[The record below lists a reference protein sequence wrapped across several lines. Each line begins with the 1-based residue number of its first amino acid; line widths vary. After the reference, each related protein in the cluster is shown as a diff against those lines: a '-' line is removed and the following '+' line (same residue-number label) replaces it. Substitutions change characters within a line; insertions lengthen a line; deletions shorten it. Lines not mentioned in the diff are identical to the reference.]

1 MQAGKV
7 LIIDDNPDVVKALR
21 VLFLLNDI
29 ECDGALN
36 PEQGMDKLQQGG
48 FDLVIQDM
56 NFSRDTTSGEEG
68 QALYHRIRRFDP
80 DLPIILLT
88 AWANL
93 EMAVALIKD
102 GAADYIAKPWQDQK
116 LLHTVACLRDTYQ
129 LQKQQQQSYAKHRA
143 RIQHLQQN
151 FDLVDMAFAD
161 SAMVNL
167 IDIATQVASSDAP
180 VLITGPNG
188 SGKEKIAELL
198 VANSQ
203 YKDRPFIKVNAGA
216 LPSELIE
223 AELFG
228 AEAGAYTG
236 ATQARQG
243 RFEAADGGTL
253 FLDEIGNLSASGQQK
268 LLRVLQSG
276 EFERVGSHKTHKVK
290 VRIISATNSDLPSA
304 IKQGLFREDLYY
316 RLNMIELKLPP
327 LAERKD
333 DIPLLVETFL
343 APDKSLTA
351 AAEQQLMTY
360 HWPGNV
366 RELQNVIGRA
376 QLLAKTNSI
385 DVSEL
390 GIELE
395 SCGQQ
400 QRVQYSQADIQLAL
414 DKHQGIVAKA
424 ARSLGLSRQAFYRRM
439 EKYGLK

>member
-1 MQAGKV
+1 MQQDKI

-29 ECDGALN
+29 ECEGALS
-36 PEQGMDKLQQGG
+36 PEEGIEKLQNSS

-68 QALYHRIRRFDP
+68 EKLYHKIREFDP

-88 AWANL
+88 AWTNL
-93 EMAVALIKD
+93 EMAVSLIKD

-116 LLHTVACLRDTYQ
+116 LLHSVESLRETYQ
-129 LQKQQQQSYAKHRA
+129 LQKQQQQNHVKHRA
-143 RIQHLQQN
+143 RLNHLQQH
-151 FDLVDMAFAD
+151 FDLVDMVFAD
-161 SAMVNL
+161 PSMVNL
-167 IDIATQVASSDAP
+167 VEIATQVAASDAP

-188 SGKEKIAELL
+188 AGKEKIAELL
-198 VANSQ
+198 VANSL
-203 YKDRPFIKVNAGA
+203 YKDEPFVKVNAGA

-236 ATQARQG
+236 ANQSRVG

-276 EFERVGSHKTHKVK
+276 EFERVGSTKTKKVK
-290 VRIISATNSDLPSA
+290 VRIISATNTDLPRA
-304 IKQGLFREDLYY
+304 IREGSFREDLYY

-327 LAERKD
+327 LIKRKD
-333 DIPLLVETFL
+333 DILLLADTFL
-343 APDKSLTA
+343 EQGKSFSA
-351 AAEQQLMTY
+351 DAESRLMAY

-376 QLLAKTNSI
+376 QLLTKSNKI
-385 DVSEL
+385 EVSDL
-390 GIELE
+390 AIEIIKPTVDERVEYSKSEIEAALE
-395 SCGQQ
+395 S
-400 QRVQYSQADIQLAL
+400 
-414 DKHQGIVAKA
+414 HQGVIAKA

-439 EKYGLK
+439 EKFGLK